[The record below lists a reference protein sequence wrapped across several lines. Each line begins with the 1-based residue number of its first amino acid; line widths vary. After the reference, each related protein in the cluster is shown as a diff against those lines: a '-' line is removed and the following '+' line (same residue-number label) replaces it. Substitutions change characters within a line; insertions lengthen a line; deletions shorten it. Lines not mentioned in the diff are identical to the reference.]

1 MKSVKKRRHRQQF
14 FKGILY
20 KNLLYEK
27 FQSSKENPVFTSLLV
42 LVKCDL
48 KIKLSIYGKKYLMLL
63 HPSSI
68 EVMKLNFKVHHSP
81 DTVLSS
87 SNKMP
92 RDT

>member
-48 KIKLSIYGKKYLMLL
+48 KKSCPYMVRSIYCCYIH
-63 HPSSI
+63 HPS
-68 EVMKLNFKVHHSP
+68 KL
-81 DTVLSS
+81 
-87 SNKMP
+87 
-92 RDT
+92 

>member
-48 KIKLSIYGKKYLMLL
+48 KI
-63 HPSSI
+63 
-68 EVMKLNFKVHHSP
+68 NVHIW
-81 DTVLSS
+81 
-87 SNKMP
+87 
-92 RDT
+92 

>member
-42 LVKCDL
+42 LVK
-48 KIKLSIYGKKYLMLL
+48 
-63 HPSSI
+63 
-68 EVMKLNFKVHHSP
+68 
-81 DTVLSS
+81 
-87 SNKMP
+87 
-92 RDT
+92 